1 MLRFDDV
8 SYTGENTPPLIDVS
22 FTLNAGE
29 TFVFFGPENSGLS
42 LICPLAAGILTEYEG
57 NILYRN
63 NALRSF
69 DYIALHN
76 YRKEIGYLQRF
87 YGLINN
93 MSVEENIS
101 LPLKYHSTLSFREIT
116 EKVETMLSELNLT
129 HCRNIRPV
137 DLLRSEILKTAYAR
151 AIALDPSMILLE
163 HALEGQCLIN
173 VQTYLES
180 LRKKAID
187 HNTSILIT
195 TFEPM
200 RYLDYADKFIMLYNG
215 NIVFEGTSE
224 QFAATENPF
233 VVQYKNSSSHGPMR
247 IL

>member
-1 MLRFDDV
+1 MLRFENI
-8 SYTGENTPPLIDVS
+8 SYSGENSPPLIDIS

-57 NILYRN
+57 EIFYKNSDLK
-63 NALRSF
+63 SF
-69 DYIALHN
+69 DYIARHN

-101 LPLKYHSTLSFREIT
+101 LPLKYHSTLSSSEVFRKVDTLIT
-116 EKVETMLSELNLT
+116 ELNLA

-137 DLLRSEILKTAYAR
+137 DLHRSEILKTAYAR
-151 AIALDPSMILLE
+151 AIALDPMMLLLE

-173 VQTYLES
+173 AQTYLAS
-180 LRKKAID
+180 LRRKRR
-187 HNTSILIT
+187 T
-195 TFEPM
+195 TT
-200 RYLDYADKFIMLYNG
+200 L
-215 NIVFEGTSE
+215 
-224 QFAATENPF
+224 QF
-233 VVQYKNSSSHGPMR
+233 
-247 IL
+247 L

>member
-1 MLRFDDV
+1 MLQFNNI
-8 SYTGENTPPLIDVS
+8 SYSGENSPPLIDIS

-29 TFVFFGPENSGLS
+29 TYVFFGPENSGLS

-57 NILYRN
+57 DILYKN
-63 NALRSF
+63 STLKSF

-101 LPLKYHSTLSFREIT
+101 LPLKYHSTLSSSQIT
-116 EKVETMLSELNLT
+116 EKVNAMISELNLS

-137 DLLRSEILKTAYAR
+137 DLLRSEVLKTAYAR
-151 AIALDPSMILLE
+151 AIALDPPLILLE

-180 LRKKAID
+180 LRRKAED

-195 TFEPM
+195 TYEPG
-200 RYLDYADKFIMLYNG
+200 RYVDYADKFIMLYNG
-215 NIVFEGTSE
+215 NIVFEG
-224 QFAATENPF
+224 AAGEFTASNNSY
-233 VVQYKNSSSHGPMR
+233 VVQYMKSSSHGPMR